1 MPSHAEAEFI
11 GIAATL
17 DLYGIE
23 LYCASWVHA
32 DQEVGCHD
40 NDLDTEV
47 HNHSNAFLVA
57 VEYADVIYNSVM
69 S

>member
-40 NDLDTEV
+40 DLDLDTQV
-47 HNHSNAFLVA
+47 HPIATETSYMVA
-57 VEYADVIYNSVM
+57 MECAVTS